1 MQILK
6 ISLPLQYINNLKQK
20 EIMKKAS
27 IKTKNPYTYPTYT
40 VMIGKEIIKG
50 FYSKKE
56 AVEFKNKL
64 NNN

>member
-1 MQILK
+1 
-6 ISLPLQYINNLKQK
+6 
-20 EIMKKAS
+20 MKKATV
-27 IKTKNPYTYPTYT
+27 KTKNPYTYPTYT

-56 AVEFKNKL
+56 ATEFKNKL

>member
-1 MQILK
+1 LQILK

-20 EIMKKAS
+20 EIMKKATV
-27 IKTKNPYTYPTYT
+27 KTKNPYTYPTYT

-56 AVEFKNKL
+56 AIEFKNKL
-64 NNN
+64 NKN